1 MLAWV
6 WSPPKFIPWINHYL
20 KKKKLEIIM
29 KNGGFMEN
37 EFFLRDFSKD
47 I

>member
-20 KKKKLEIIM
+20 KKKLEIIM